1 MASENILA
9 AVLRRVTERPDGVAL
24 HDKWRAWTW
33 GELSARAMCYAAA
46 IAETVSVRDHTG
58 PVPIITGRS
67 GEVLA
72 AMLGAMMTGRGSA
85 MLSPEQPIPRLRDCL
100 ADLDCGDFMI
110 DARTEQEREEAPL
123 ELPTLE
129 IPDEAPN
136 VTPLSSFPGDGI
148 AYIIF
153 TSGSTGRPKG
163 VMVSHDNI
171 LNTLQWSWEHV
182 RWIEADVIGSA
193 TKFSFDIAMFDV
205 FTFFYYGV
213 PLSIFPVMTDVNAIL
228 NQMAATNVT
237 FLFSV
242 PAFFTQFSRF
252 DALDRV
258 ERSSL
263 RRIISGGDF
272 FPPAHILRWLD
283 EAPSVEVINC
293 WGPTETSV
301 VNTFHVVGEEDR
313 PALVAGGYPPV
324 GRASPCQRFVL
335 IDDDGAEVVEPGAH
349 GEIVMLGDCVSQ
361 GYLKDPE
368 RTQVAFAPHR
378 GERAYR
384 TGDLAYL
391 NAANDLFIAGRKG
404 AMVKIAGHRVDLN
417 DVESAAASLDNVH
430 LAGAFV
436 REIEP
441 GVHELCVAL
450 EIIGSV
456 DEFDLFSAKKTF
468 RSLLPQYMVPKRL
481 YPMAELPLSEN
492 RKVNRPAIAAMFP
505 H

>member
-1 MASENILA
+1 MASENILG
-9 AVLRRVTERPDGVAL
+9 AVLERIAEHPNDVAV
-24 HDKWRAWTW
+24 HDKWRSWTW
-33 GELSARAMCYAAA
+33 GEISARALCYAAA
-46 IAETVSVRDHTG
+46 IVNALSGYDRTG

-72 AMLGAMMTGRGSA
+72 AMLGAMMTGRGAA
-85 MLSPEQPIPRLRDCL
+85 MLSPEQPIARLAECL
-100 ADLDCGDFMI
+100 VDLDCEDFVI
-110 DARTEQEREEAPL
+110 DARTAEECGAASL
-123 ELPTLE
+123 ALPILE
-129 IPDEAPN
+129 IPDQAPGL
-136 VTPLSSFPGDGI
+136 TPLSSFPGDSI

-171 LNTLQWSWEHV
+171 LNTLQWSREHLY
-182 RWIEADVIGSA
+182 WNEADVIGSA

-205 FTFFYYGV
+205 FTFFHQGI
-213 PLSIFPVMTDVNAIL
+213 PLSIFPRLTHVNAIL
-228 NQMAATNVT
+228 DQIAATGVT

-252 DALDRV
+252 DVLDRV

-263 RRIISGGDF
+263 NRIISGGDF
-272 FPPAHILRWLD
+272 FPPAHILHWL
-283 EAPSVEVINC
+283 EQAPSVEVINC

-313 PALVAGGYPPV
+313 PALIAGAYPPV
-324 GRASPCQRFVL
+324 GRASPRQRFTL
-335 IDDDGAEVVEPGAH
+335 IDDTGAAVSEPGVR
-349 GEIVMLGDCVSQ
+349 GEIVMLGDCVSL
-361 GYLKDPE
+361 GYLKDPD
-368 RTQVAFAPHR
+368 RTQAAFARHE

-384 TGDLAYL
+384 TGDLGYL
-391 NAANDLFIAGRKG
+391 NKAGDLFIAGRKG
-404 AMVKIAGHRVDLN
+404 TMVKIAGHRVDLN

-436 REIEP
+436 REIEA

-450 EIIGSV
+450 EIIGSL
-456 DEFDLFSAKKTF
+456 DDFDLFSAKKKF

-481 YPMAELPLSEN
+481 FPMAELPLSEN

-505 H
+505 L